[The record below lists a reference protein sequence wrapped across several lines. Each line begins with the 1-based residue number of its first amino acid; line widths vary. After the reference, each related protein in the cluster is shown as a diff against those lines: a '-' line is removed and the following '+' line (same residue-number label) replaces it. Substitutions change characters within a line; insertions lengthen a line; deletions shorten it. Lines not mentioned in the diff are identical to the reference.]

1 MPYKC
6 SKCNSDITEEQTAKT
21 VEKFGKALCNKCI
34 LASVEEGVEG
44 APSAPPPKQNGL
56 PGSPDS
62 SSLGEIK
69 KPAQQTYNVGDGS
82 GDDVPELKHDE
93 TYPTNTPTTKKGS
106 VINMIR
112 SYVGDDVL
120 QVFGPTGSGK
130 SKFALECARQALAD
144 GLKVFYLD
152 TERNLTDDDIK
163 SLKGCDYRYT
173 PVLEEIDKMCQTLP
187 KCDVVIIDSIG
198 FPILTAYARYSM
210 KQKGDALLKLIAIFG
225 DLKQWAYKNNGLA
238 IVTNQP
244 ESDFNKAPG
253 HLIRPFG
260 DKSQFACKEI
270 WRTDVKTLGKTT
282 KSEIRA
288 FRSRSMGHKTLI
300 ANMEI
305 SDIGV
310 SIVEASK

>member
-1 MPYKC
+1 MAPQKRC
-6 SKCNSDITEEQTAKT
+6 EGCNTPVEASAAKLSYEKYNMRILCIECRRKTDAGEPLPNDIEE
-21 VEKFGKALCNKCI
+21 
-34 LASVEEGVEG
+34 S
-44 APSAPPPKQNGL
+44 APSAPP
-56 PGSPDS
+56 
-62 SSLGEIK
+62 EE
-69 KPAQQTYNVGDGS
+69 PAQQTHNVGDGS
-82 GDDVPELKHDE
+82 GDDVPVVNHPESKAA
-93 TYPTNTPTTKKGS
+93 KGGS
-106 VINMIR
+106 VINIIR

-130 SKFALECARQALAD
+130 SQFALECARQALSE
-144 GLKVFYLD
+144 GKKVFYLD

-173 PVLEEIDKMCQTLP
+173 PVLEEIDKICRNLP
-187 KCDVVIIDSIG
+187 KVDVVIIDSIG

-244 ESDFNKAPG
+244 ESDFNKEAG
-253 HLIRPFG
+253 HIIRPFG

-270 WRTDVKTLGKTT
+270 WRTDIKTRSTTST
-282 KSEIRA
+282 KSEIKA
-288 FRSRSMGHKTLI
+288 FRSRSCGYKTLI

-305 SDIGV
+305 SDAGV
-310 SIVEASK
+310 SVVEVTK

>member
-1 MPYKC
+1 MAQKICKECGTPVEATAARESFEKYGGIYCKEHRDAIETDEPLP
-6 SKCNSDITEEQTAKT
+6 SEEA
-21 VEKFGKALCNKCI
+21 
-34 LASVEEGVEG
+34 AS
-44 APSAPPPKQNGL
+44 APSAPQDEP
-56 PGSPDS
+56 
-62 SSLGEIK
+62 E
-69 KPAQQTYNVGDGS
+69 QQTYNGGDGY
-82 GDDVPELKHDE
+82 GDDVPMVNHPESNAAKS
-93 TYPTNTPTTKKGS
+93 GS

-130 SKFALECARQALAD
+130 SKFALECARQALSD

-173 PVLEEIDKMCQTLP
+173 PVLDEIDKMCQNLP

-270 WRTDVKTLGKTT
+270 WRTDAKSLGKTT
-282 KSEIRA
+282 KSEVRS
-288 FRSRSMGHKTLI
+288 FRSRSVGHKTLI

-305 SDIGV
+305 SDDGV